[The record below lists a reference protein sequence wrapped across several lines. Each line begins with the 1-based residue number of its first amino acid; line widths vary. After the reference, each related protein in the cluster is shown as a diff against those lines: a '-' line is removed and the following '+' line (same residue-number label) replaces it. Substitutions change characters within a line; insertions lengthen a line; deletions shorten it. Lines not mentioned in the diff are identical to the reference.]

1 MCGRKKQ
8 SVRRKSMKKT
18 VKLFALLI
26 ALVTC
31 VSIFAACKTEP
42 TTDPN
47 ETKYNEAFD
56 QSEAGDYAR

>member
-1 MCGRKKQ
+1 
-8 SVRRKSMKKT
+8 MKKT